1 MTRVTCR
8 CRLVQPCFLF
18 ALLLAGTIIC
28 LGCTARSTDQA
39 SPATTTPENPADLPG
54 PGITSSVDES
64 LPEDVASV
72 DSATDGVP
80 VEEIPVEEIPED
92 APAEAAPAEET
103 PQEET
108 PAPRAESPL
117 ERYERLVSEANAA
130 NAAWARD
137 LKALRD
143 AEKAGGPPVPASAWT
158 SPLIPF
164 VARFQAAA
172 RDHAGTDAAI
182 PFLMW
187 VTQNAMPMKGA
198 GRQAAK
204 DSLHELVTTHRRSN
218 RLVELSWMLGRLVYF
233 FGEEEGAAIGA
244 GLEADSP
251 NEEVRTW
258 AVFSRTTGFLESA
271 PVDSD
276 AFKGAIAELRAAL
289 AKVDMEMLAEEVENR
304 IAVRER
310 FSIGM
315 VAPDIQGVDLA
326 GNAFALSDYGGKVV
340 LLDFWGDW

>member
-1 MTRVTCR
+1 MIS
-8 CRLVQPCFLF
+8 F
-18 ALLLAGTIIC
+18 ALLTGLSLMSPAAGAP
-28 LGCTARSTDQA
+28 LSPSLHPRPQEA
-39 SPATTTPENPADLPG
+39 SPAR
-54 PGITSSVDES
+54 
-64 LPEDVASV
+64 
-72 DSATDGVP
+72 
-80 VEEIPVEEIPED
+80 
-92 APAEAAPAEET
+92 
-103 PQEET
+103 
-108 PAPRAESPL
+108 RAESPL
-117 ERYERLVSEANAA
+117 ERYERLVSEAKAA

-164 VARFQAAA
+164 VTRFQAAA

-276 AFKGAIAELRAAL
+276 AFKAAIAELRAAL

-326 GNAFALSDYGGKVV
+326 GNAFALSDYEGKVV